1 MNNRII
7 SKPLHVINI
16 WSRFMDIYTIG
27 RILKPGYNYCVLH
40 GGGFHTV
47 DTLKTL
53 EKHGLISSK
62 NPSIPELMMKSGLDD
77 YKELERNIDL

>member
-7 SKPLHVINI
+7 SNPAYILNV
-16 WSRFMDIYTIG
+16 WARFMDIYTIG

-47 DTLKTL
+47 D
-53 EKHGLISSK
+53 I
-62 NPSIPELMMKSGLDD
+62 
-77 YKELERNIDL
+77 Y

>member
-1 MNNRII
+1 MNSRFI
-7 SKPLHVINI
+7 SNPSYTIGI
-16 WSRFMDIYTIG
+16 GARFMDIYTIG

-62 NPSIPELMMKSGLDD
+62 NPSIPELMMKGGLDD